1 VRKRSKYR
9 PKPIAVDPIAYAI
22 AGARP
27 VSGEKRLKVKAARDM
42 TLIAYAEGRAVE
54 RDLAILEGAL
64 ALARELARDGIGIEL
79 LAICDRAK
87 FVLAAQRDRLE
98 SNDSTIELGRGDFD
112 LMREMCELLDLQCQV
127 VPLSQYE
134 VCQRRAMHRCSDES
148 ANRIRSGHPANK
160 IVA

>member
-1 VRKRSKYR
+1 MRKRSKYR
-9 PKPIAVDPIAYAI
+9 PKPIAINPIEYAI

-27 VSGEKRLKVKAARDM
+27 VADEKRLKVKAWRDM

-79 LAICDRAK
+79 LGICGRAK
-87 FVLAAQRDRLE
+87 TVLAAQRDQLE
-98 SNDSTIELGRGDFD
+98 SDRSTIQPGPGDFD
-112 LMREMCELLDLQCQV
+112 LMQEMCELLDMQCQV

-160 IVA
+160 VVA

>member
-1 VRKRSKYR
+1 VRKKSKYR

-27 VSGEKRLKVKAARDM
+27 VSDEKRLKVKAARDM

-64 ALARELARDGIGIEL
+64 AIARELARDGIGIEL
-79 LAICDRAK
+79 LDICDRAQAI
-87 FVLAAQRDRLE
+87 LTAQRDRLE
-98 SNDSTIELGRGDFD
+98 SNDSTIQPGPGDFD
-112 LMREMCELLDLQCQV
+112 LMQEMCELLDMQCQV

-134 VCQRRAMHRCSDES
+134 VCQRRACHAVARP
-148 ANRIRSGHPANK
+148 RIRSDHPELKA
-160 IVA
+160 VA

>member
-1 VRKRSKYR
+1 MRKRSAYR
-9 PKPIAVDPIAYAI
+9 PKPVAVDPIAYAI

-27 VSGEKRLKVKAARDM
+27 ASDETRLKVKAGRDM

-79 LAICDRAK
+79 LAICDRAEP
-87 FVLAAQRDRLE
+87 VLNAQRDQLE
-98 SNDSTIELGRGDFD
+98 SDTSTIQPGPGDFD
-112 LMREMCELLDLQCQV
+112 LMQLMCELLDMQCQV

-134 VCQRRAMHRCSDES
+134 VCMRRACHAVSRPRPTAPPLLS
-148 ANRIRSGHPANK
+148 ASK
-160 IVA
+160 